1 MSKRNHDVRCKGCG
15 AKLADLARDGLTI
28 RRGKL
33 QATITGAYHV
43 SLVCYRPHCGT
54 LNVVRHDSLPWD
66 ANAAA

>member
-33 QATITGAYHV
+33 QATITGRFHAA
-43 SLVCYRPHCGT
+43 LVCYRPTCQT
-54 LNVVRHDSLPWD
+54 LNVIKH
-66 ANAAA
+66 NAQ